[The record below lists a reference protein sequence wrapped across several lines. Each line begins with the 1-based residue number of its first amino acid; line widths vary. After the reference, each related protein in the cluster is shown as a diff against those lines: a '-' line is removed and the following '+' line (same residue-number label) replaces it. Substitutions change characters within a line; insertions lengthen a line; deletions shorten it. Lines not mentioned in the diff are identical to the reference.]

1 MTIAVILH
9 PFGEKKPAGL
19 ARTVYETTRSII
31 AAAPRNE
38 YLILLKQN
46 HNFPPKFPGTNWR
59 AQILS
64 YKYLWLTTKFRRFKA
79 ELCIFFTPVLP
90 FFFRPKRSIVVVCDL
105 AYMHVPDRSF
115 NAMVYHYLLRLINKW
130 SLKRA
135 SAIVAISEFTKSEI
149 VKFFSIPEQ
158 KIRVIPLGFNKI
170 SGNSIRAVNKAQKPY
185 FLFTGVIKERKNVFN
200 LVRAFN
206 EFKRT
211 DAKGINLVIAGQGG
225 GAYHEKILEFVRDE
239 NLANSVIFLDH
250 MNDQELAY
258 LYGNAEALIFPS
270 ILEGFGMPILEAM
283 DSGLGVISSNQ
294 GSMKEVAGDAALL
307 IDPENIY
314 EIASAMKEVLNT
326 DVKRKLIEKGWKRAR
341 QFSWEQSAEKYL
353 VLFREFF

>member
-38 YLILLKQN
+38 YLILLKHN

-130 SLKRA
+130 SLKKA
-135 SAIVAISEFTKSEI
+135 SAIVAVSEFTKSEI
-149 VKFFSIPEQ
+149 VKFFGIDQ
-158 KIRVIPLGFNKI
+158 QRVCVIPLGINRFD
-170 SGNSIRAVNKAQKPY
+170 SNSEKPVSSATKPY
-185 FLFTGVIKERKNVFN
+185 FLFVGVIKQRKNV
-200 LVRAFN
+200 
-206 EFKRT
+206 
-211 DAKGINLVIAGQGG
+211 
-225 GAYHEKILEFVRDE
+225 
-239 NLANSVIFLDH
+239 
-250 MNDQELAY
+250 
-258 LYGNAEALIFPS
+258 
-270 ILEGFGMPILEAM
+270 
-283 DSGLGVISSNQ
+283 LG
-294 GSMKEVAGDAALL
+294 
-307 IDPENIY
+307 
-314 EIASAMKEVLNT
+314 
-326 DVKRKLIEKGWKRAR
+326 
-341 QFSWEQSAEKYL
+341 
-353 VLFREFF
+353 